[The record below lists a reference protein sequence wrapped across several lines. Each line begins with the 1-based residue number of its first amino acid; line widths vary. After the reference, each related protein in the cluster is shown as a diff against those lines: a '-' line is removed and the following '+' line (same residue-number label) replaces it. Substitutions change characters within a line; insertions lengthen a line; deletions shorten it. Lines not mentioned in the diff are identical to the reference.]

1 MADEDADGV
10 VVEAA
15 AEAAAAPP
23 EVFPREY
30 VEELRAEAKS
40 RREAAAALEAEADG
54 LRRRL
59 VAALI
64 AQDGRL
70 ADPEDLPYD
79 PSYLDPDRLSEATTA
94 LLEAKPHYAARRSSP
109 LPEQSV
115 SADEPVGPT
124 FAELLRNL

>member
-1 MADEDADGV
+1 MSDDNDAGSA
-10 VVEAA
+10 VEAA
-15 AEAAAAPP
+15 VETAAAP

-79 PSYLDPDRLSEATTA
+79 PAYLDPDRLSEAITA